1 MVVDT
6 PYPLNRV
13 RVRWILLLPFPAVV
27 KSITTVG
34 SRAFHKDKRRIPGTS
49 DRPTTKRT
57 RRSIGGANGGI
68 RPSPLDPIPLPRENR
83 TRRRASPR
91 QIPRR
96 LFIIQPPCCCSPFPS
111 PPLHFTSIRATLN
124 QRFREKRAA
133 EGGCSRFVSKK
144 EGKRIEEI
152 EFGLLERLLVKKRK

>member
-1 MVVDT
+1 MKKKKKRRGKWWWT

-13 RVRWILLLPFPAVV
+13 RVRWILLLSFPAVV

-68 RPSPLDPIPLPRENR
+68 RPSPLDPIPLP
-83 TRRRASPR
+83 
-91 QIPRR
+91 
-96 LFIIQPPCCCSPFPS
+96 PS
-111 PPLHFTSIRATLN
+111 
-124 QRFREKRAA
+124 
-133 EGGCSRFVSKK
+133 
-144 EGKRIEEI
+144 
-152 EFGLLERLLVKKRK
+152 LVKIVLEGAPRLAKFRVAFSLYSHPVVARPSLLLLYTLRRYEQR

>member
-68 RPSPLDPIPLPRENR
+68 RPSPLDPTLP
-83 TRRRASPR
+83 P
-91 QIPRR
+91 
-96 LFIIQPPCCCSPFPS
+96 PS
-111 PPLHFTSIRATLN
+111 PVKIVLEGAPRLAKFRVAFSLYSHPVVARPSLLLLYTLRRYE
-124 QRFREKRAA
+124 QR
-133 EGGCSRFVSKK
+133 
-144 EGKRIEEI
+144 
-152 EFGLLERLLVKKRK
+152 